1 MKPIT
6 FDKYIKTCRRILES
20 SADFDTEGLLYDD
33 GRQLKINFSIAGVK
47 YNLMTIGLQYDE
59 RSGYWYPY
67 IELDPIPV
75 IEESDDTETATR
87 VFKVISAA
95 INELD
100 DKVLNCDVD
109 YNGTYKAGDFER
121 YDWKLP
127 AYGKK

>member
-1 MKPIT
+1 MKPIS

-20 SADFDTEGLLYDD
+20 SADFETEGLLCDD

-87 VFKVISAA
+87 VFKVISSA

-109 YNGTYKAGDFER
+109 YNGTYNAGEFER
-121 YDWKLP
+121 YEWKLP
-127 AYGKK
+127 ACVEK

>member
-1 MKPIT
+1 MKPIS
-6 FDKYIKTCRRILES
+6 FEKYIKTCRSILES

-87 VFKVISAA
+87 VFKVISDA

-109 YNGTYKAGDFER
+109 YNGTYNAGNFEE
-121 YDWKLP
+121 YEWKLP
-127 AYGKK
+127 AYGEK

>member
-1 MKPIT
+1 MKPIS
-6 FDKYIKTCRRILES
+6 FEKYIKTCRSILDS
-20 SADFDTEGLLYDD
+20 SADFDTEGLLYDE
-33 GRQLKINFSIAGVK
+33 GRQLMINFCIEGVK
-47 YNLMTIGLQYDE
+47 YNLMIIGLQYDE
-59 RSGYWYPY
+59 KSDLWYPY

-109 YNGTYKAGDFER
+109 YNGTYNAGNFEE
-121 YDWKLP
+121 YEWKLP
-127 AYGKK
+127 AYGEK

>member
-1 MKPIT
+1 MKPIS
-6 FDKYIKTCRRILES
+6 FEKYIKTCRSILES

-87 VFKVISAA
+87 IFKVISSA

-100 DKVLNCDVD
+100 DSVLNCDVD
-109 YNGTYKAGDFER
+109 YNGTYKAGDFEQ
-121 YDWKLP
+121 YEWKLP
-127 AYGKK
+127 AYGEK